1 MNAALKMKEIA
12 PKKINGHDYK
22 GQYIPAS
29 EAVVIAYK
37 LVSILSGS
45 GDVMPLI
52 TSKESNLILDIFS
65 YTLRDGAAINKDN
78 FDNFY
83 TANLGE
89 LVSALQY
96 VVEANFGDFL
106 QESGIGMMGAAPAE
120 QRPAKSVKTTKA
132 KKTTKTTIK
141 A

>member
-1 MNAALKMKEIA
+1 MSAALKMKEIT
-12 PKKINGHDYK
+12 PKKISGHDYK

-45 GDVMPLI
+45 SDVMPLI
-52 TSKESNLILDIFS
+52 TSKENNLILDIFS

-83 TANLGE
+83 KANLGE

-106 QESGIGMMGAAPAE
+106 QENGIGMVGAVTAD
-120 QRPAKSVKTTKA
+120 QRPAKAVKA
-132 KKTTKTTIK
+132 KKTTKATIQ